1 MKTYAKLYWI
11 KVFEK
16 SAIKVDEDALLE
28 YERLKQNDL
37 CYSIKLNTFSD
48 DTVTIFVHNVISLWR
63 YIDDIVSN
71 DRIIDNDIK
80 EFTETQIHPSGSTC
94 KVTERLNFFNIN
106 INNNENKF

>member
-1 MKTYAKLYWI
+1 MNKGVWKICNKGRWRCFAGIWTS
-11 KVFEK
+11 ET
-16 SAIKVDEDALLE
+16 
-28 YERLKQNDL
+28 NDL
-37 CYSIKLNTFSD
+37 CYSIKVNTFSD

-80 EFTETQIHPSGSTC
+80 GFTETQIYPSGSTC